1 MGSQEKFLNEGQK
14 TKRCEGWSSTWTF
27 GDAPGQVRLLQEGGL
42 DSMVLN
48 GPSNPVTPSGFP
60 FKRLIKQSAA
70 HESQCW
76 FQCAKG

>member
-1 MGSQEKFLNEGQK
+1 MRAKKPKDVKGGPQHGP
-14 TKRCEGWSSTWTF
+14 F
-27 GDAPGQVRLLQEGGL
+27 GDAPGQVHLLQEGGL